1 MIADNGTEFS
11 KHQQNAKAQEMAI
24 FFARPYHSWEGGLS
38 KTPKDWSVKA
48 SLKELISIN
57 TSIWYRT

>member
-24 FFARPYHSWEGGLS
+24 FFADHITHGKGA
-38 KTPKDWSVKA
+38 VKNT
-48 SLKELISIN
+48 KGLISQSFLKGTDFDKYIN
-57 TSIWYRT
+57 MV